1 MASDP
6 LAGIAEAANMTQLQ
20 NTSTTEHTNFDGF
33 FSAFVY
39 GTRGI
44 PASRLSGTENAAR
57 LQSAVEHLWGTVM
70 TQYLNT
76 LRTDDVPSDTPRV
89 LGSTTIPQECLK
101 QSETSTRILQ
111 GLLGLILLCMLAS
124 FPFLTMQKLLP
135 QNPSSIAAV
144 ASLVAGSELLAM
156 LPPDA
161 WRRSEMELEAEVL
174 EGYLFSLGW
183 WKDDGDAVGKR
194 FGIDVEKAG

>member
-1 MASDP
+1 MA
-6 LAGIAEAANMTQLQ
+6 
-20 NTSTTEHTNFDGF
+20 
-33 FSAFVY
+33 
-39 GTRGI
+39 
-44 PASRLSGTENAAR
+44 
-57 LQSAVEHLWGTVM
+57 
-70 TQYLNT
+70 QYLNT

-89 LGSTTIPQECLK
+89 LGSATIPQERLK

-124 FPFLTMQKLLP
+124 FPFLTMRKLLP
-135 QNPSSIAAV
+135 QNHSSIAAV